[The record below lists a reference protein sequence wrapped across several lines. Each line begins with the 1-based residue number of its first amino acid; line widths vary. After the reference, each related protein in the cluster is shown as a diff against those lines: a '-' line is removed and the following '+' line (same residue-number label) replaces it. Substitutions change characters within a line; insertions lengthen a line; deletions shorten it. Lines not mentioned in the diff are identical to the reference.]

1 MTMNI
6 NIDIMVKVIIP
17 ILGAIITYLIVPII
31 KQKTTK
37 EQRENIYNLVKI
49 AVQAAEQ
56 MHDAGLIKV
65 PKKEYVINFLT
76 SKGINITIQEQ
87 ELDVLIEAAV
97 YELNKAQEKLIT
109 EPNTKPK

>member
-1 MTMNI
+1 M
-6 NIDIMVKVIIP
+6 NIDIITKVIIP
-17 ILGAIITYLIVPII
+17 ILGTILTYLIVPLI

-56 MHDAGLIKV
+56 MADAGLINI

-76 SKGINITIQEQ
+76 EQGINITIQD
-87 ELDVLIEAAV
+87 LDAMIEAAV
-97 YELNKAQEKLIT
+97 YELNLAKKALE
-109 EPNTKPK
+109 